1 MSSLSALAGVCYGH
15 PGHNEMTTGVR
26 VRAATEC
33 DISDLAYVLMLA
45 SGGVM
50 EAIYHEAMPG
60 QGAKQVIERLF
71 SRVGASTALAN
82 CWIAEYEGQVVG
94 GLNAFSLAL
103 FDAEPPNPWL
113 RADRHSLLTPFRAL
127 FNDVGCDEAYYVR
140 AVAVYSKFRGLGVG
154 DALMAQAHNDTRI
167 NRFSRT
173 CLAVFADNTLAVEFY
188 RRLGYTEVAR
198 HPAPTHRLM
207 RYQGDTLL
215 LVREL

>member
-1 MSSLSALAGVCYGH
+1 MAALVGVYQGH
-15 PGHNEMTTGVR
+15 QGHDEMTAGVR

-33 DISDLAYVLMLA
+33 DISDLAYVLMSA

-50 EAIYHEAMPG
+50 EALYHEVIPG

-71 SRVGASTALAN
+71 SRAAASTALAN
-82 CWIAEYEGQVVG
+82 CWVAECEGQVVG

-113 RADRHSLLTPFRAL
+113 REDRQGLLTPFRAL
-127 FNDVGCDEAYYVR
+127 FNDAGCEAAYYVR
-140 AVAVYSKFRGLGVG
+140 AVAVYSKFRGSGVG
-154 DALMAQAHNDTRI
+154 EALMAQAHNDTRI

-173 CLAVFADNTLAVEFY
+173 CLAVFADNTPAVGFY

-198 HPAPTHRLM
+198 HPAPKHRLM

-215 LVREL
+215 LVREV

>member
-1 MSSLSALAGVCYGH
+1 VGALAGVCYGQK
-15 PGHNEMTTGVR
+15 GHNEMTTGVR

-33 DISDLAYVLMLA
+33 DISGLAYVLMVA

-50 EAIYHEAMPG
+50 EAIYHDVMPG

-103 FDAEPPNPWL
+103 FDAEPSNPWL
-113 RADRHSLLTPFRAL
+113 REDRQGLLTPFRAL
-127 FNDVGCDEAYYVR
+127 FNDVGCEEAYYVR

-154 DALMAQAHNDTRI
+154 EALMVQAHNDTRI
-167 NRFSRT
+167 NGFSRT
-173 CLAVFADNTLAVEFY
+173 CLAVFSDNTSAMEFY

>member
-1 MSSLSALAGVCYGH
+1 VGALASVCYGQK
-15 PGHNEMTTGVR
+15 GHNEMTTGVR

-33 DISDLAYVLMLA
+33 DISGLAYVLMVA

-50 EAIYHEAMPG
+50 EAIYHDVMPG

-103 FDAEPPNPWL
+103 FDAEPSNPWL
-113 RADRHSLLTPFRAL
+113 REDRQGLLTPFRAL

-154 DALMAQAHNDTRI
+154 EALMVQAHNDTRI
-167 NRFSRT
+167 NGFSRT

-188 RRLGYTEVAR
+188 RRLGYTVVAG

>member
-1 MSSLSALAGVCYGH
+1 VSAPASVGYGDQRD
-15 PGHNEMTTGVR
+15 NKMTTGVR
-26 VRAATEC
+26 VRSATEC
-33 DISDLAYVLMLA
+33 DIADLAYVLMVA

-82 CWIAEYEGQVVG
+82 CWIAEYEGQAVG

-113 RADRHSLLTPFRAL
+113 RVDRHSLLTPFRAL